1 MYKVTFEGADGK
13 QYMYDGVDL
22 LPTDSMAEKIQK
34 VSARHAEQ
42 GGDPNPLFITK
53 LVSIALSQE

>member
-1 MYKVTFEGADGK
+1 MSEV
-13 QYMYDGVDL
+13 
-22 LPTDSMAEKIQK
+22 IQK
-34 VSARHAEQ
+34 VSTRHAEQ